1 MNDKAGR
8 YQNLRSLLFTT
19 QAELQRFRELVVN
32 SVMATDICDKEL
44 KELRNA
50 RWEKAFR
57 TTTTTATGASNDS
70 PRDQINRKATIVIE
84 HLIQASDVSH
94 TMQHW
99 CVSVVSSE
107 RCFVLV
113 DQAASSIYSLFSLFC
128 HGRHIYRKWNERLF
142 EEMYKAW
149 KEGRS
154 EKSPAEFWAK
164 VGCRPPR
171 G

>member
-1 MNDKAGR
+1 MTQFACVFSDLIHDVDQAGVPNTRLLEESPAFAEKYRNRSVAEQNSLELSWDLLMNDKAGR

-57 TTTTTATGASNDS
+57 TTITTATGASNDS

-99 CVSVVSSE
+99 
-107 RCFVLV
+107 
-113 DQAASSIYSLFSLFC
+113 
-128 HGRHIYRKWNERLF
+128 
-142 EEMYKAW
+142 
-149 KEGRS
+149 
-154 EKSPAEFWAK
+154 
-164 VGCRPPR
+164 
-171 G
+171 